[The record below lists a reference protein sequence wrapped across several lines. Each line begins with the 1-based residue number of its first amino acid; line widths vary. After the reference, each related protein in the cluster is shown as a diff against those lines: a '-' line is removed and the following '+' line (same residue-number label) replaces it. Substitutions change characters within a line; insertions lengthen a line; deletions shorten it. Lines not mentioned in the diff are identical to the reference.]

1 MESLLE
7 QSDVARQKGRRW
19 RKIRNI
25 VFFVF
30 IFGFLIWGGI
40 RYYYPFAEGVK
51 SGKLNYVVYKGLV
64 FKTYEGKLIQSGIKP
79 SEEGGIQS
87 NEFIFS
93 VAKKEI
99 AEKLMH
105 AGGKTVELHYTEYF
119 GAIPWRG
126 YSRYVVDEIVS
137 ISGEDDSAGESSSN
151 DSKTDEE
158 KILEL

>member
-7 QSDVARQKGRRW
+7 QTDVARQKGRRW

-25 VFFVF
+25 VFLVLF
-30 IFGFLIWGGI
+30 FGFLAWGGI

-64 FKTYEGKLIQSGIKP
+64 FKTYEGKLIQPGIIS
-79 SEEGGIQS
+79 SESGGIQS
-87 NEFIFS
+87 NEFVFS
-93 VAKKEI
+93 VSKKDI

-126 YSRYVVDEIVS
+126 YSRYVVDEIVT
-137 ISGEDDSAGESSSN
+137 IS
-151 DSKTDEE
+151 DEKE
-158 KILEL
+158 GSEIIDNIQLTPVKIEN